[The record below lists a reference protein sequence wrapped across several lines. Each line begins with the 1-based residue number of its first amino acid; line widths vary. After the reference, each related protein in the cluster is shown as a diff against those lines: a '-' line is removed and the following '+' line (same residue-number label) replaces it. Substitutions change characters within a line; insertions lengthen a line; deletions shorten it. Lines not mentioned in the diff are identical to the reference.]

1 MKKLLSV
8 FAAAAMLFGFASCSG
23 DLHDVNQDPFAATKS
38 VFLVGGIGD
47 SVVDSSQYL
56 SKDVSGLGKD
66 QKGYE
71 VPLKDGKFSVEFTY
85 TGADGWSAGAG
96 KHAFTIMSNVDAGW
110 NEAIARWGNGKIE
123 VGKEGAIE
131 ISSSNIILEGLE
143 AGTKYTLKG
152 SLTAAG
158 GTISLEKGLSG
169 VSMDIINVK
178 DGLMKDAVSATAKS
192 SGDDYVYTYFINAEK
207 AGSMSFVVRLGTNVW
222 VPTSEA
228 NLANANCKVAAP
240 SRFDTVAKVEYPFT
254 FEYDA
259 WSYGYEMTLTYKT
272 TDGSLDVKAE
282 KLSGM
287 YIASNITNGAW
298 AAMTPENEEKTSW
311 SIIGTGAQLN
321 PGWDPVYGINTSRSY
336 NDDTYR
342 ALKDGSTNIASF
354 GTAVNMSKQSK
365 DGDKD
370 KSVKISAPLVADKN
384 YKLIFTV
391 LDDGKGTIKLV
402 EAE

>member
-23 DLHDVNQDPFAATKS
+23 DLHDVNQDPFAATTS
-38 VFLVGGIGD
+38 VFLVGGISD
-47 SVVDSSQYL
+47 SVVDSL
-56 SKDVSGLGKD
+56 TKVDVLGD
-66 QKGYE
+66 QKAYE

-85 TGADGWSAGAG
+85 TGADCWSAGAG
-96 KHAFTIMSNVDAGW
+96 KHAFAIMSNVDAGW
-110 NEAIARWGNGKIE
+110 DFAIARWGNGKIE

-192 SGDDYVYTYFINAEK
+192 SGENYVYTYFINAEK

-228 NLANANCKVAAP
+228 NLANASYKVDAP
-240 SRFDTVAKVEYPFT
+240 SRFDTVANVEYPFT
-254 FEYDA
+254 FKYDA
-259 WSYGYEMTLTYKT
+259 WSFGYEMTLTYKT

-287 YIASNITNGAW
+287 YIASNITGGAW

-311 SIIGTGAQLN
+311 SIIGTGAQLT
-321 PGWDPVYGINTSRSY
+321 PGWDPVYGINTSRAY
-336 NDDTYR
+336 NGDTY
-342 ALKDGSTNIASF
+342 KSSNTNIESF
-354 GTAVNMSKQSK
+354 GTAFDMKQVSKGG
-365 DGDKD
+365 DGN
-370 KSVKISAPLVADKN
+370 VKISAPLVAEKK
-384 YKLIFTV
+384 YKIIFTV
-391 LDDGKGTIKLV
+391 LGDGKGTIKLV

>member
-1 MKKLLSV
+1 MKKILSV
-8 FAAAAMLFGFASCSG
+8 FAVAAMLFGFASCSG
-23 DLHDVNQDPFAATKS
+23 DLHDVNQDPFAATTS
-38 VFLVGGIGD
+38 VFLVGGISD
-47 SVVDSSQYL
+47 SVVDSL
-56 SKDVSGLGKD
+56 TKVDVLGD
-66 QKGYE
+66 QKAYE

-85 TGADGWSAGAG
+85 TGADCWSAGAG
-96 KHAFTIMSNVDAGW
+96 KHAFAIMSNVDAGW
-110 NEAIARWGNGKIE
+110 DFAIARWGNGKIE

-192 SGDDYVYTYFINAEK
+192 SGVDYVYTYFINAEK

-228 NLANANCKVAAP
+228 NLANASYKVDAP
-240 SRFDTVAKVEYPFT
+240 SRFDTVANVEYPFT
-254 FEYDA
+254 FKYDA

-287 YIASNITNGAW
+287 YIASNITGGAW

-311 SIIGTGAQLN
+311 SIIGTGTQLT
-321 PGWDPVYGINTSRSY
+321 PGWDPVYGINTSRAY
-336 NDDTYR
+336 NDDTY
-342 ALKDGSTNIASF
+342 KSSNTNIESF
-354 GTAVNMSKQSK
+354 GTAFDMKQVSKGG
-365 DGDKD
+365 DGN
-370 KSVKISAPLVADKN
+370 VKISAPLVAEKK
-384 YKLIFTV
+384 YKIIFTV
-391 LDDGKGTIKLV
+391 LGDGKGTIKLV

>member
-1 MKKLLSV
+1 MKKILSV

-23 DLHDVNQDPFAATKS
+23 DLHDVNQDPFAATTS
-38 VFLVGGIGD
+38 VFLVGGISD
-47 SVVDSSQYL
+47 SVVDSL
-56 SKDVSGLGKD
+56 TKVDVLGD
-66 QKGYE
+66 QKAYE

-85 TGADGWSAGAG
+85 TGADCWSAGAG

-110 NEAIARWGNGKIE
+110 DNAIARWGNGKIE
-123 VGKEGAIE
+123 VGTEGAIE

-192 SGDDYVYTYFINAEK
+192 SGEDYVYTYFINAEK

-228 NLANANCKVAAP
+228 NLANASYKVDAP
-240 SRFDTVAKVEYPFT
+240 SRFDTVANVEYPFT
-254 FEYDA
+254 FKYDA
-259 WSYGYEMTLTYKT
+259 WSFGYEMTLTYKT

-287 YIASNITNGAW
+287 YIASNITGGAW

-311 SIIGTGAQLN
+311 SIIGTGAQLT
-321 PGWDPVYGINTSRSY
+321 PGWDPVYGINTSRAY
-336 NDDTYR
+336 NGDTY
-342 ALKDGSTNIASF
+342 KSSNTNIESF
-354 GTAVNMSKQSK
+354 GTAFDMKQVSKGG
-365 DGDKD
+365 DGN
-370 KSVKISAPLVADKN
+370 VKISAPLVAEKK
-384 YKLIFTV
+384 YKIIFTV
-391 LDDGKGTIKLV
+391 LGDGKGTIKLV

>member
-1 MKKLLSV
+1 MKKILSV

-23 DLHDVNQDPFAATKS
+23 DLHDVNQDPFAATTS
-38 VFLVGGIGD
+38 VFLVGGISD
-47 SVVDSSQYL
+47 SVVDSL
-56 SKDVSGLGKD
+56 TKKDVLGD
-66 QKGYE
+66 QKAYE

-85 TGADGWSAGAG
+85 TGADCWSAGAG
-96 KHAFTIMSNVDAGW
+96 KHAFAIMSNVDAGW
-110 NEAIARWGNGKIE
+110 DFAIARWGNGKIE

-158 GTISLEKGLSG
+158 GTLSLEKGLSG

-178 DGLMKDAVSATAKS
+178 DGLMKDAISATAKT
-192 SGDDYVYTYFINAEK
+192 SGEDYVYTYFINAEK

-228 NLANANCKVAAP
+228 NLANANYKVVTP
-240 SRFDTVAKVEYPFT
+240 SRFDTVANVEYPFT

-259 WSYGYEMTLTYKT
+259 WSFGYEMTLTYKT

-287 YIASNITNGAW
+287 YIASNITGGAW
-298 AAMTPENEEKTSW
+298 AAMTPEDEEGKVW
-311 SIIGTGAQLN
+311 SIIGTGAQLT
-321 PGWDPVYGINTSRSY
+321 PGWGPIYGINTERAY
-336 NDDTYR
+336 NDSAYKADNGSKIISFDTDV
-342 ALKDGSTNIASF
+342 AMLKVGNGGNGNVEISETLVDAE
-354 GTAVNMSKQSK
+354 KQ
-365 DGDKD
+365 
-370 KSVKISAPLVADKN
+370 

-391 LDDGKGTIKLV
+391 LEGNAAKIKLV

>member
-8 FAAAAMLFGFASCSG
+8 FAAAAMLFGFVSCSG

-47 SVVDSSQYL
+47 SVSDSSQYIKHFDGSEKVL
-56 SKDVSGLGKD
+56 D
-66 QKGYE
+66 QVGYE
-71 VPLKDGKFSVEFTY
+71 IPLNNGKISFEFTY
-85 TGADGWSAGAG
+85 TGKDSWSAGDG
-96 KHAFTIMSNVDAGW
+96 KHAFTIMSNVNAGW
-110 NEAIARWGNGKIE
+110 DAAIARWGNGKIE

-311 SIIGTGAQLN
+311 SIIGTGAQLT
-321 PGWDPVYGINTSRSY
+321 PGWGPIYGINTERAY
-336 NDDTYR
+336 NDSAYKADNGSKIISFDTDV
-342 ALKDGSTNIASF
+342 AMLKVGKGGDGNVEISETLVDAE
-354 GTAVNMSKQSK
+354 KQ
-365 DGDKD
+365 
-370 KSVKISAPLVADKN
+370 

-391 LDDGKGTIKLV
+391 LEGDAAKIKLV

>member
-8 FAAAAMLFGFASCSG
+8 FAAAAMLVGFASCSG

-47 SVVDSSQYL
+47 SVSDSSQYIKHFDGSEKVL
-56 SKDVSGLGKD
+56 D
-66 QKGYE
+66 QVGYE
-71 VPLKDGKFSVEFTY
+71 IPLNNGKISFEFTY
-85 TGADGWSAGAG
+85 TGKDSWSAGDG
-96 KHAFTIMSNVDAGW
+96 KHAFTIMSNVNAGW
-110 NEAIARWGNGKIE
+110 DAAIARWGNGKIE

-311 SIIGTGAQLN
+311 SIIGTGAQLT
-321 PGWDPVYGINTSRSY
+321 PGWGPIYGINTERAY
-336 NDDTYR
+336 NDSAYKADNGSKIISFDTDV
-342 ALKDGSTNIASF
+342 AMLKVGKGGDGNVEISETLVDAE
-354 GTAVNMSKQSK
+354 KQ
-365 DGDKD
+365 
-370 KSVKISAPLVADKN
+370 

-391 LDDGKGTIKLV
+391 LEGDAAKIKLV

>member
-47 SVVDSSQYL
+47 SVSDSSQYIKHFDGSEKVL
-56 SKDVSGLGKD
+56 D
-66 QKGYE
+66 QVGYE
-71 VPLKDGKFSVEFTY
+71 IPLNNGKISFEFTY
-85 TGADGWSAGAG
+85 TGKDSWSAGDG

-207 AGSMSFVVRLGTNVW
+207 AGSISFVVRLGTNVW

-228 NLANANCKVAAP
+228 KLANANYKVEAP

-287 YIASNITNGAW
+287 YIASNITGGSW
-298 AAMTPENEEKTSW
+298 AAMTPEDEEGKVW
-311 SIIGTGAQLN
+311 SIIGTGAQLT
-321 PGWDPVYGINTSRSY
+321 PGWGPIYGINTERAY
-336 NDDTYR
+336 NDSAYKADNGSKIISFDTDV
-342 ALKDGSTNIASF
+342 AMLKVGKGGDGNVEISETLLDAE
-354 GTAVNMSKQSK
+354 KQ
-365 DGDKD
+365 
-370 KSVKISAPLVADKN
+370 

-391 LDDGKGTIKLV
+391 LEGDAAKIKLV

>member
-47 SVVDSSQYL
+47 SVSDSSQYIKHFDGSEKVL
-56 SKDVSGLGKD
+56 D
-66 QKGYE
+66 QVGYE
-71 VPLKDGKFSVEFTY
+71 IPLNNGKISFDFTY
-85 TGADGWSAGAG
+85 TGKDSWSAGDG

-228 NLANANCKVAAP
+228 KLANANYKVEAP

-311 SIIGTGAQLN
+311 SIIGTGAQLT
-321 PGWDPVYGINTSRSY
+321 PRWGPIYGINTERAY
-336 NDDTYR
+336 NDSAYKADNGSKIISFDTDV
-342 ALKDGSTNIASF
+342 AMLKVGKGGDGNVEISETLVDAE
-354 GTAVNMSKQSK
+354 KQ
-365 DGDKD
+365 
-370 KSVKISAPLVADKN
+370 

-391 LDDGKGTIKLV
+391 LEGDAAKIKLV

>member
-1 MKKLLSV
+1 MKKILSV
-8 FAAAAMLFGFASCSG
+8 FAVAAMLFGFASCSG
-23 DLHDVNQDPFAATKS
+23 DLHDVNQDPFAATTS
-38 VFLVGGIGD
+38 VFLVGGISD
-47 SVVDSSQYL
+47 SVVDSL
-56 SKDVSGLGKD
+56 TKVDVLGD
-66 QKGYE
+66 QKAYE
-71 VPLKDGKFSVEFTY
+71 VPLVDGKFSVEFTY
-85 TGADGWSAGAG
+85 KGADYWSAGAG
-96 KHAFTIMSNVDAGW
+96 KHAFAIMSNVDAGW
-110 NEAIARWGNGKIE
+110 DLAIARWGNGKIE

-192 SGDDYVYTYFINAEK
+192 SGVDYVYTYFINAEK

-228 NLANANCKVAAP
+228 NLANASYKVDTP
-240 SRFDTVAKVEYPFT
+240 SRFDTVANVEYPFT
-254 FEYDA
+254 FKYDA

-287 YIASNITNGAW
+287 YIASNITGGAW

-321 PGWDPVYGINTSRSY
+321 PGWGPVYGINTSRAY
-336 NDDTYR
+336 NGDTY
-342 ALKDGSTNIASF
+342 KSSNTNIESF
-354 GTAVNMSKQSK
+354 GTAFDMKQVSKGG
-365 DGDKD
+365 DGN
-370 KSVKISAPLVADKN
+370 VKISAPLVAEKK
-384 YKLIFTV
+384 YKIIFTV
-391 LDDGKGTIKLV
+391 LGDGKCTIKLV

>member
-8 FAAAAMLFGFASCSG
+8 FATAAMLFGFASCSG

-47 SVVDSSQYL
+47 SVSDSSQYIKHFDGSEKVL
-56 SKDVSGLGKD
+56 D
-66 QKGYE
+66 QVGYE
-71 VPLKDGKFSVEFTY
+71 IPLNNGKISFEFTY
-85 TGADGWSAGAG
+85 TGKDSWSAGDG
-96 KHAFTIMSNVDAGW
+96 KHAFTIMSNVNAGW
-110 NEAIARWGNGKIE
+110 DAAIARWGNGKIE

-311 SIIGTGAQLN
+311 SIIGTGAQLT
-321 PGWDPVYGINTSRSY
+321 PGWGPIYGINTERAY
-336 NDDTYR
+336 NDSAYKADNGSKIISFDTDV
-342 ALKDGSTNIASF
+342 AMLKVGKGGDGNVEISETLVDAE
-354 GTAVNMSKQSK
+354 KQ
-365 DGDKD
+365 
-370 KSVKISAPLVADKN
+370 

-391 LDDGKGTIKLV
+391 LEGDAAKIKLV

>member
-47 SVVDSSQYL
+47 SVSDSSQYIKHFDGSEKVL
-56 SKDVSGLGKD
+56 D
-66 QKGYE
+66 QVGYE
-71 VPLKDGKFSVEFTY
+71 IPLNNGKISFEFTY
-85 TGADGWSAGAG
+85 TGKDSWSAGDG
-96 KHAFTIMSNVDAGW
+96 KHAFTIMSNVNAGW
-110 NEAIARWGNGKIE
+110 DAAIARWGNGKIE

-207 AGSMSFVVRLGTNVW
+207 AGSISFVVRLGTNVW

-311 SIIGTGAQLN
+311 SIIGTGAQLT
-321 PGWDPVYGINTSRSY
+321 PGWGPIYGINTERAY
-336 NDDTYR
+336 NDSAYKADNGSKIISFDTDV
-342 ALKDGSTNIASF
+342 AMLKVGKGGDGNVEISETLVDAE
-354 GTAVNMSKQSK
+354 KQ
-365 DGDKD
+365 
-370 KSVKISAPLVADKN
+370 

-391 LDDGKGTIKLV
+391 LEGDAAKIKLV

>member
-47 SVVDSSQYL
+47 SVSDSSQYIKHFDGSEKVL
-56 SKDVSGLGKD
+56 D
-66 QKGYE
+66 QVGYE
-71 VPLKDGKFSVEFTY
+71 IPLNNGKISFEFTY
-85 TGADGWSAGAG
+85 TGKDSWSAGDG
-96 KHAFTIMSNVDAGW
+96 KHAFTIMSNVNAGW
-110 NEAIARWGNGKIE
+110 DAAIARWGNGKIE

-287 YIASNITNGAW
+287 YIASNIPNGAG

-311 SIIGTGAQLN
+311 SIIGTGAQLT
-321 PGWDPVYGINTSRSY
+321 PGWGPIYGINTERAY
-336 NDDTYR
+336 NDSAYKADNGSKIISFDTDV
-342 ALKDGSTNIASF
+342 AMLKVGKGGDGNVEISETLVDAE
-354 GTAVNMSKQSK
+354 KQ
-365 DGDKD
+365 
-370 KSVKISAPLVADKN
+370 

-391 LDDGKGTIKLV
+391 LEGDAAKIKLV

>member
-47 SVVDSSQYL
+47 SVSDSSQYIKHFDGSEKVL
-56 SKDVSGLGKD
+56 D
-66 QKGYE
+66 QVGYE
-71 VPLKDGKFSVEFTY
+71 IPLNNGKISFEFTY
-85 TGADGWSAGAG
+85 TGKDSWSAGDG

-207 AGSMSFVVRLGTNVW
+207 AGSISFVVRLGTNVW

-228 NLANANCKVAAP
+228 KLANANYKVEAP

-311 SIIGTGAQLN
+311 SIIGTGAQLT
-321 PGWDPVYGINTSRSY
+321 PGWGPIYGINTERAY
-336 NDDTYR
+336 NDSAYKADNGSKIISFDTDV
-342 ALKDGSTNIASF
+342 AMLKVGKGGDGNVEISETLVDAE
-354 GTAVNMSKQSK
+354 KQ
-365 DGDKD
+365 
-370 KSVKISAPLVADKN
+370 

-391 LDDGKGTIKLV
+391 LEGDAAKIKLV

>member
-1 MKKLLSV
+1 MKKILSV
-8 FAAAAMLFGFASCSG
+8 FAAAAMLLGLASCSG
-23 DLHDVNQDPFAATKS
+23 DLHDVNQDPFAATTS
-38 VFLVGGIGD
+38 VFLVGGISD
-47 SVVDSSQYL
+47 SVVDSL
-56 SKDVSGLGKD
+56 TKVDVLGD
-66 QKGYE
+66 QKAYE

-85 TGADGWSAGAG
+85 TGADCWSAGAG
-96 KHAFTIMSNVDAGW
+96 KHAFAIMSNVDAGW
-110 NEAIARWGNGKIE
+110 DFAIARWGNGKIE

-192 SGDDYVYTYFINAEK
+192 SGVDYVYTYFINAEK

-228 NLANANCKVAAP
+228 NLANASYKVDAP
-240 SRFDTVAKVEYPFT
+240 SRFDTVANVEYPFT
-254 FEYDA
+254 FKYDA

-287 YIASNITNGAW
+287 YIASNITGGAW

-311 SIIGTGAQLN
+311 SIIGTGTQLT
-321 PGWDPVYGINTSRSY
+321 PAWDPVYGINTSRAY
-336 NDDTYR
+336 NDDTY
-342 ALKDGSTNIASF
+342 KSSNTNIESF
-354 GTAVNMSKQSK
+354 GTAFDMKQVSKGG
-365 DGDKD
+365 DGN
-370 KSVKISAPLVADKN
+370 VKISAPLVAEKK
-384 YKLIFTV
+384 YKIIFTV
-391 LDDGKGTIKLV
+391 LGDGKGTIKLV

>member
-1 MKKLLSV
+1 MKKILSV
-8 FAAAAMLFGFASCSG
+8 FAVAAMLFGFASCSG
-23 DLHDVNQDPFAATKS
+23 DLHDVNQDPFAATTS
-38 VFLVGGIGD
+38 VFLVGGISD
-47 SVVDSSQYL
+47 SVVDSL
-56 SKDVSGLGKD
+56 TKVDVLGD
-66 QKGYE
+66 QKAYE

-85 TGADGWSAGAG
+85 TGADCWSAGAG
-96 KHAFTIMSNVDAGW
+96 KHAFAIMSNVDAGW
-110 NEAIARWGNGKIE
+110 DFAIARWGNGKIE

-192 SGDDYVYTYFINAEK
+192 SGVDYVYTYFINAEK

-228 NLANANCKVAAP
+228 NLANASYKVDAP
-240 SRFDTVAKVEYPFT
+240 SRFDTVANVEYPFT
-254 FEYDA
+254 FKYDA

-287 YIASNITNGAW
+287 YIASNITGGAW

-311 SIIGTGAQLN
+311 SIIGTGAQLT
-321 PGWDPVYGINTSRSY
+321 PGWDPVYGINTSRAY
-336 NDDTYR
+336 NDDTY
-342 ALKDGSTNIASF
+342 KSSNTNIESF
-354 GTAVNMSKQSK
+354 GTAFDMKQVSKGG
-365 DGDKD
+365 DGN
-370 KSVKISAPLVADKN
+370 VKISAPLVAEKK
-384 YKLIFTV
+384 YKIIFTV
-391 LDDGKGTIKLV
+391 LGDGKGTIKLV